1 LGVRLVLPPAPH
13 RQHRLDLAYLD
24 LASRL
29 REAFKK
35 AVHPGEVPMTVHR
48 AIAFA
53 FAALVAVAAGSARA
67 EIKTEWIDYSHGDV
81 KLKGYLAYDDAIPG
95 KRPAVLVIHAR
106 EGMTDNT
113 KKNVEMYAKFGYVS
127 FAVDIFGYGQGLLP
141 KDVPEMQAQT
151 TLYNKDRELL
161 KARTKAGYDVLAKH
175 PLVDAGKIAQ
185 AGYCFGGSTAVEFG
199 STGAPLVATITFHGS
214 FANHP
219 AGWAKNLKGRMLILH
234 GAEDAGYPPAT
245 VAGVIDELRAAKVDF
260 QYELYSGAKHGF
272 SAPKS
277 KEDRRADLQSRA
289 AAGRYLK
296 EVFNGE

>member
-1 LGVRLVLPPAPH
+1 MIIH
-13 RQHRLDLAYLD
+13 R
-24 LASRL
+24 
-29 REAFKK
+29 
-35 AVHPGEVPMTVHR
+35 G
-48 AIAFA
+48 IAFA
-53 FAALVAVAAGSARA
+53 FAAFIAVAAASAQA
-67 EIKTEWIDYSHGDV
+67 EIKTEWIEYSHGDV
-81 KLKGYLAYDDAIPG
+81 KLKGYLAYDDAITG
-95 KRPAVLVIHAR
+95 KRPAVMVIHAR

-113 KKNVEMYAKFGYVS
+113 KKNVEMYAKFGYVG

-161 KARTKAGYDVLAKH
+161 KARTKAGYDVLANH
-175 PLVDAGKIAQ
+175 PLVDTGKIAQ

-214 FANHP
+214 FKNHQ
-219 AGWAKNLKGRMLILH
+219 AGWAKNLKSKMLILH
-234 GAEDAGYPPAT
+234 GAADAGYPPAT

-277 KEDRRADLQSRA
+277 KDDQRADTQSRA
-289 AAGRYLK
+289 SEARYLK
-296 EVFNGE
+296 EVFSGE